1 MWWSVAGRARL
12 TVITCGKQPVETQQ
26 PPDWARMAELGWSEC
41 WPVTLE
47 TRAPV
52 SPSDRKVTTPLH
64 CTQRGFPAAAGQ
76 QRCPVFVVF
85 HYGATQREEAHNT
98 TITIAL
104 SGYGCVG

>member
-12 TVITCGKQPVETQQ
+12 TVITCGKQPVDTQQ

-52 SPSDRKVTTPLH
+52 SPSDRIVTTPYTTH
-64 CTQRGFPAAAGQ
+64 SAGLSAGRQ
-76 QRCPVFVVF
+76 GNSTVECLYFTMAPCIERK
-85 HYGATQREEAHNT
+85 HT
-98 TITIAL
+98 TL
-104 SGYGCVG
+104 L